1 MRIVLT
7 IDGVP
12 DIDRENVL
20 HALKCD
26 GWAEDSLAEDELRL
40 YHPLVE
46 SEQEARYRLRGI
58 GLNPGELHI
67 ERHPD
72 REFSE
77 TFAY

>member
-7 IDGVP
+7 IEDVA

-26 GWAEDSLAEDELRL
+26 GWADDSMAEDELRL

-46 SEQEARYRLRGI
+46 DEQEARQRLRGI
-58 GLNPGELHI
+58 GLNPGELHL

-77 TFAY
+77 ALA

>member
-7 IDGVP
+7 IEGVA

-26 GWAEDSLAEDELRL
+26 GWAEDSMAEVELRL

-46 SEQEARYRLRGI
+46 SEQEARQRLRGI
-58 GLNPGELHI
+58 GLNPGEFHI
-67 ERHPD
+67 AGYPD
-72 REFSE
+72 REFSK
-77 TFAY
+77 TLA

>member
-7 IDGVP
+7 IAGVP

-26 GWAEDSLAEDELRL
+26 GWAEDSMSEDESRL
-40 YHPLVE
+40 YHPLVD
-46 SEQEARYRLRGI
+46 SEQEARQRLLGI
-58 GLNPGELHI
+58 GLDPGEFHV

-72 REFSE
+72 PQFSE
-77 TFAY
+77 THA

>member
-1 MRIVLT
+1 MRIVMT
-7 IDGVP
+7 IEGIA
-12 DIDRENVL
+12 DIDRDNVL
-20 HALKCD
+20 HALKRD

-46 SEQEARYRLRGI
+46 SEQEARRRLRGI
-58 GLNPGELHI
+58 GLNPGEFHV

-77 TFAY
+77 TLA

>member
-7 IDGVP
+7 IDGVA

-26 GWAEDSLAEDELRL
+26 GWAEDSLAQDELLL

-46 SEQEARYRLRGI
+46 SEQEARQRLRGI
-58 GLNPGELHI
+58 GLNPGEFPI
-67 ERHPD
+67 DRHPD

-77 TFAY
+77 TLA